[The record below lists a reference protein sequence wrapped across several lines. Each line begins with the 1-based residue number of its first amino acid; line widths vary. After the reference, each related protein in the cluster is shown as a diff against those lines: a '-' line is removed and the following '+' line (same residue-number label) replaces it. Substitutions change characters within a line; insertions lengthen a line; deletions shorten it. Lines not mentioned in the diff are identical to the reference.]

1 MARFARGYRP
11 RRSPRPRRRMRGVRG
26 FSAARCG
33 CPAGSKK
40 ISTRGR
46 GRGFVC
52 QSTSFKRI
60 KGRKLK
66 PFVKA
71 TCR

>member
-1 MARFARGYRP
+1 MAEKKRKS
-11 RRSPRPRRRMRGVRG
+11 RSKSWAG
-26 FSAARCG
+26 CG
-33 CPAGSKK
+33 CPKGSKK

-46 GRGFVC
+46 GRGWAC
-52 QSTSFKRI
+52 QSTKPKRI
-60 KGRKLK
+60 KGRLIKK